1 MGKSKMARHQIKVFT
16 HLQIRVIADMVN
28 PARPSISQCR
38 NRACRKIIG
47 MDVIGIAI
55 LIRYQCSHPLS

>member
-1 MGKSKMARHQIKVFT
+1 MGESKTIRNQIKVFP

-28 PARPSISQCR
+28 PTRPSISQCR
-38 NRACRKIIG
+38 NRAGRKIIG

-55 LIRYQCSHPLS
+55 LIRQEGSHPLT